1 VGAKQIYRRCQR
13 MVAYLWQVV
22 DSVRKAVNW
31 QTEIERRRSC
41 DDSLE
46 PSSSLTDRV
55 RLTERVYI
63 AENIIV
69 IQLLSSAE

>member
-1 VGAKQIYRRCQR
+1 